1 MPIASANSVA
11 TISSL
16 PIARHGPKFNTGGI
30 PKDSHTFLS
39 YGPAYLAASGFINP
53 QFSIPPEEHPAVKT
67 IISLDINSLTK
78 STLKTSCPPAVKFE
92 HPTTPAT
99 PFISPATNKSI
110 SGFQFPPKKSF
121 NEPSLIPV
129 SALSNP

>member
-39 YGPAYLAASGFINP
+39 FGPAYLAASGFINP
-53 QFSIPPEEHPAVKT
+53 QFSIPPE
-67 IISLDINSLTK
+67 
-78 STLKTSCPPAVKFE
+78 
-92 HPTTPAT
+92 
-99 PFISPATNKSI
+99 
-110 SGFQFPPKKSF
+110 
-121 NEPSLIPV
+121 SLILV
-129 SALSNP
+129 VFLKIHILFLVLVQRI